1 MLCVR
6 EMLGVASARTIN
18 RDLHHISELSEGTG
32 ESENHRQRRGRRDI
46 IERKLTG

>member
-6 EMLGVASARTIN
+6 EMPGVASARTIN
-18 RDLHHISELSEGTG
+18 RDLHHVSELSEGTG
-32 ESENHRQRRGRRDI
+32 DSENHRRGRRDI